1 MGRSRPSGR
10 APPPEAARLILLDTH
25 VTYWASAEPRRLS
38 RTAFRTIERAG
49 TAGRLSISCVTLFE
63 LARLLQAGRL
73 RGRGSILDGIEG
85 ILAALR
91 PVVHEVS
98 PAIAVAAA
106 ELPQSF
112 PGDPMDRLIAAT
124 SIALGIPLVT
134 KDERMLDSQLV
145 ETVW

>member
-1 MGRSRPSGR
+1 MGGPRPSRR

-25 VTYWASAEPRRLS
+25 VTYWASAETRRLS
-38 RTAFRTIERAG
+38 RTALRAIERAG
-49 TAGRLSISCVTLFE
+49 ATGRLSISCVTLFE

-73 RGRGSILDGIEG
+73 RGKGSILDGIER

-91 PVVHEVS
+91 PVVHEIS

-106 ELPQSF
+106 ELPRSF

-124 SIALGIPLVT
+124 SIVLGIPLVT
-134 KDERMLDSQLV
+134 KDERMLDSGLV
-145 ETVW
+145 ETIW